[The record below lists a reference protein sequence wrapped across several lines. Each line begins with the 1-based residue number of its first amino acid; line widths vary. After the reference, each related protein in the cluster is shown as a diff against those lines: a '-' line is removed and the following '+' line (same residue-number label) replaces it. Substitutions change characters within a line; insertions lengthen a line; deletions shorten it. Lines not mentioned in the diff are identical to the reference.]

1 MRGLETHG
9 NNDNVML
16 KALDT
21 ANPRFRFYK
30 IRQQIH
36 YTMRLPSCTCHQF
49 VVKRLSFFP
58 RTMSFISQNKKILT
72 KTILKNTDKSTDF
85 FPRTISF
92 IASNKKKILT
102 RLLSFWKSSEQCH
115 FPYMFMMK

>member
-72 KTILKNTDKSTDF
+72 KKFKKILTRVLTFSREQVLSLQT
-85 FPRTISF
+85 
-92 IASNKKKILT
+92 KKKILT